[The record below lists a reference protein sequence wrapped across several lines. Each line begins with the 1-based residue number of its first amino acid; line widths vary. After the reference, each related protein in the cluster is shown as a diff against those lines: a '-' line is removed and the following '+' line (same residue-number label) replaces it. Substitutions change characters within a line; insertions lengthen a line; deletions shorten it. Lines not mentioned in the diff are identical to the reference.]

1 MIVFT
6 FILNIST
13 ITPYLSWGWHG
24 GYYLTDEMGYFEAL
38 DGIFKLL
45 EEVPEYRA
53 FFELEPYTL
62 ERMLRGEKFE
72 VERRGREEPRLVG
85 WGCGGP
91 GRWSAELLK
100 DASRS
105 GRIGVRLTLVSGEY
119 VNCCQTKDATRCRG
133 KTLIFSGWIRAH
145 RGTGAHLYIDA
156 WDEKGYIPGSS
167 AISERV
173 PPDGRWHFVEIRFRV
188 PEGARTIFPQAK
200 IAGDAG
206 VADFDDLSLR
216 VEETGEELLF
226 NGGFEITRV
235 HSLKD
240 LERLKRLRELVGKGR
255 VEIVGGAYT
264 QPIAFTIGSESVI
277 RQFVLGCKAVEEALG
292 VPVKIYAAQ
301 EPDMVGQL
309 PRILRGCG
317 FSGVLYRTHWGAFG
331 FTPSCPRN
339 LEKVLWIGPDG
350 TGIETVPMLEG
361 LRSGW
366 GIKPPSPETVKELER
381 AGVEK
386 PLFSFLFDFT
396 PQWVPS
402 SERPEVRGVF
412 GGGWANVC
420 KRLNALELR
429 GRELLFS
436 GRIRARKPGA
446 HIYIDAHDEKGRAKA
461 GVQSRNVPPDGAWH
475 EVEIT
480 WRVPEDALYIFPQG
494 RIVSVEGDADF
505 KDLSLKLLPEG
516 KELLSGFPEGWSIGR
531 SEGVEVEEE
540 FRKGCVRLRMK
551 GRSVKID
558 LVTLEEYFELV
569 GEPRWSWTEEN
580 KLLAD
585 LFQNLPFLLRVVSV
599 PPCVHL
605 PPEPITPWRRGKLQ
619 RQHPDKQ
626 TYLAR
631 LRAVRGDGDPAAVEA
646 RWRLW
651 WDMEG
656 QPEGSGLTF
665 GYIHRASFFEE
676 RRQSSDP
683 PDDPYVHV
691 LRAYVPPFA
700 LKIAHLN
707 SNIL

>member
-1 MIVFT
+1 M
-6 FILNIST
+6 
-13 ITPYLSWGWHG
+13 
-24 GYYLTDEMGYFEAL
+24 
-38 DGIFKLL
+38 
-45 EEVPEYRA
+45 
-53 FFELEPYTL
+53 
-62 ERMLRGEKFE
+62 
-72 VERRGREEPRLVG
+72 
-85 WGCGGP
+85 
-91 GRWSAELLK
+91 
-100 DASRS
+100 
-105 GRIGVRLTLVSGEY
+105 
-119 VNCCQTKDATRCRG
+119 
-133 KTLIFSGWIRAH
+133 
-145 RGTGAHLYIDA
+145 
-156 WDEKGYIPGSS
+156 
-167 AISERV
+167 
-173 PPDGRWHFVEIRFRV
+173 
-188 PEGARTIFPQAK
+188 
-200 IAGDAG
+200 
-206 VADFDDLSLR
+206 
-216 VEETGEELLF
+216 
-226 NGGFEITRV
+226 
-235 HSLKD
+235 
-240 LERLKRLRELVGKGR
+240 
-255 VEIVGGAYT
+255 
-264 QPIAFTIGSESVI
+264 
-277 RQFVLGCKAVEEALG
+277 
-292 VPVKIYAAQ
+292 
-301 EPDMVGQL
+301 
-309 PRILRGCG
+309 
-317 FSGVLYRTHWGAFG
+317 
-331 FTPSCPRN
+331 
-339 LEKVLWIGPDG
+339 LWIGPDG